1 MHRSR
6 SIMALAVLASLAGGA
21 ATAGMKGQD
30 RRPVA
35 PVERDSQVAQTR
47 PWVLY
52 PDREDRARFRAYE
65 ARMMRAERA
74 TRDEEMR
81 PNTPPARMAESMPRD
96 VPSRDQT
103 RDPDR

>member
-1 MHRSR
+1 MPMHRSR

-52 PDREDRARFRAYE
+52 PDREDRARFRA
-65 ARMMRAERA
+65 
-74 TRDEEMR
+74 
-81 PNTPPARMAESMPRD
+81 
-96 VPSRDQT
+96 
-103 RDPDR
+103 

>member
-30 RRPVA
+30 RRSVA
-35 PVERDSQVAQTR
+35 PVERDSQVAQAR

-65 ARMMRAERA
+65 ARMMRAGRA
-74 TRDEEMR
+74 PRDDEARHED
-81 PNTPPARMAESMPRD
+81 NPARMAETMPRD
-96 VPSRDQT
+96 TPSRDQT

>member
-65 ARMMRAERA
+65 TRMLRAERA
-74 TRDEEMR
+74 
-81 PNTPPARMAESMPRD
+81 ARADDTTARVAETTPRD
-96 VPSRDQT
+96 APSRDQA